1 MVARVEVVVPVLN
14 EGHVLA
20 RSIQTLHAF
29 LNEHLPYDWTV
40 VIAENGSHDNT
51 LDEAHRLA
59 AVLPRVR
66 VLTTTQP
73 GRGRALR
80 AAWTGTTAD
89 VVCYTD
95 VDLSTSLAHLR
106 PLVDAVLQGGYDIA
120 VGSRRLPDSRVTRS
134 WRRRMIS
141 HGYNLLLRAAL
152 GVRFSDAQTG
162 FKALSRRVVIEVLP
176 DVCDDSWFLDTELLV
191 LAERRGYR
199 IADLPVTWVE
209 DDDSR
214 VKLLRTAWDD
224 VRGVARLWRT
234 R

>member
-1 MVARVEVVVPVLN
+1 VEVVVPVLN
-14 EGHVLA
+14 EERVLA
-20 RSIQTLHAF
+20 HSIHTLHAF
-29 LNEHLPYDWTV
+29 LAEHLPYDWTV
-40 VIAENGSHDNT
+40 IIAENGSHDNT

-59 AVLPRVR
+59 SELPQVR
-66 VLTTTQP
+66 VLTTTLP

-80 AAWTGTTAD
+80 AAWTGTAAD

-95 VDLSTSLAHLR
+95 VDLSTSLEHLR
-106 PLVDAVLQGGYDIA
+106 PLVEAILHGGYDIA

-162 FKALSRRVVIEVLP
+162 FKALSRRVVREVLP
-176 DVCDDSWFLDTELLV
+176 DVRDESWFLDTELLV

-214 VKLLRTAWDD
+214 VKVLQTAWDD
-224 VRGVARLWRT
+224 VCGVVRLWRS

>member
-20 RSIQTLHAF
+20 QSVQTLHAF
-29 LNEHLPYDWTV
+29 LTEHLPYDWTV
-40 VIAENGSHDNT
+40 IIAENGSQDNT

-59 AVLPRVR
+59 SVLPHVR
-66 VLTTTQP
+66 VMTTTHP

-80 AAWTGTTAD
+80 AAWSGTTAD

-95 VDLSTSLAHLR
+95 VDLSTSLDHLR
-106 PLVDAVLQGGYDIA
+106 PLVEAILQGGYDIA
-120 VGSRRLPDSRVTRS
+120 VGSRLLPGSRVTRS

-141 HGYNLLLRAAL
+141 RGYNLLLRTVL

-162 FKALSRRVVIEVLP
+162 FKALSRRVVTEVLP
-176 DVCDDSWFLDTELLV
+176 DVHDESWFLDTELLV
-191 LAERRGYR
+191 LAERRGFR
-199 IADLPVTWVE
+199 IADLPVTWIE

-224 VRGVARLWRT
+224 VCGVVRLWRT

>member
-1 MVARVEVVVPVLN
+1 MVTRVEIVVPVLN

-20 RSIQTLHAF
+20 RSIQTLHDF
-29 LNEHLPYDWTV
+29 LSAHLPYDWTV
-40 VIAENGSHDNT
+40 VIAENGSTDNT
-51 LDEAHRLA
+51 LVEARRLEQT
-59 AVLPRVR
+59 LPRVR

-73 GRGRALR
+73 GRGRALK
-80 AAWTGTTAD
+80 AAWIGTQAD

-95 VDLSTSLAHLR
+95 VDLSTSLDDLR
-106 PLVDAVLQGGYDIA
+106 PLVDAIVIGGYDIA
-120 VGSRRLPDSRVTRS
+120 VGSRRLPGSRVTRS
-134 WRRRMIS
+134 WRRQMIS
-141 HGYNLLLRAAL
+141 HAYNLLLRTTL

-162 FKALSRRVVIEVLP
+162 FKALSQRVVRDVLP
-176 DVCDDSWFLDTELLV
+176 DVRDDSWFLDTELLV

-214 VKLLRTAWDD
+214 VKVLQTAVDD
-224 VRGVARLWRT
+224 VRGVIRLWRA